1 MLEAWILLIV
11 WLVIALV
18 GPVAGVLGAQVS
30 AHSAAQRRAERHAVT
45 ATLVSDVPHNALAD
59 GTTGGRVDAT
69 VRWTASDG
77 TRHSGK
83 AAVEGGLKAGSR
95 VSVWTDRQNHLTPAP
110 PTVSQAGVD
119 AAFMGA
125 ASSFAVV
132 TAAAAGYYGARLVLN
147 RRRRTAWEDEW
158 QQIGSQ
164 WGRTAR

>member
-1 MLEAWILLIV
+1 M
-11 WLVIALV
+11 
-18 GPVAGVLGAQVS
+18 
-30 AHSAAQRRAERHAVT
+30 
-45 ATLVSDVPHNALAD
+45 
-59 GTTGGRVDAT
+59 
-69 VRWTASDG
+69 
-77 TRHSGK
+77 
-83 AAVEGGLKAGSR
+83 
-95 VSVWTDRQNHLTPAP
+95 SVWTDRQNHLTPAP

-164 WGRTAR
+164 WGRTAS